1 METITVCGVIEE
13 IIFSN
18 PDNGYTVCDVNSSEE
33 GLFTATGYMPYI
45 SEGESVS
52 LSGIWTTHPDYGEQF
67 RVDYYETVLPTNE
80 ESILKYLSSGIIPG
94 IREATAKKLVDRF
107 GTDILQI
114 LLTEPEKIAEIKGIS
129 KDKARKIGDAYSELQ
144 SMQSIV
150 MFLQQYNVSANMAVK
165 VHNILG
171 TNAVECIK
179 NNPYILADKIDGF
192 SFKTSD
198 TIAFNMG
205 LPKNSMLR
213 ICTGIKY
220 ILQNAAYTSG
230 HTYLP
235 KTVLTEHCAY
245 TLQVEEDEVEAAV
258 AELLSKRELF
268 CDRID
273 NTDVYYLYTFYESEY
288 YIARRLASLSVQEQ
302 KFTMSNEEC
311 EKAIDEL
318 EEIHSIRLASEQRNA
333 VITAVSS
340 GCMVL
345 TGGPGTGKTTTIN
358 TIIEIFES
366 LKLSI
371 ALAAPTGRAAKRMSQ
386 VTGLEA
392 KTIHRLLCTHLN
404 GSGEH
409 MFSHNE
415 ENPLPADVVILDE
428 VSMIDINLMA
438 SFLKAIKRGAK
449 VILSGD
455 SDQLPSVGPGNVLR
469 DIIDSSAVPVIRL
482 DKIFRQAEESAIIV
496 NAHRI
501 NKGELPDLNIKDK
514 DFFFLSRTMPEQAAY
529 TIIDLYKTRLPK
541 SYDINPVSDIQVL
554 SPTKK
559 GVAGTINLNKLLQLH
574 INPPHYTKHEH
585 AYGNTIFREG
595 DKVMQTKNN
604 YDIEYKRVGHESGMG
619 VFNGDMGIITSI
631 NTADKCLTVTFDDDR
646 IVEYPFNNLD
656 ELDLA
661 YAITVHKSQGSEF
674 PTVIMPVCNFAQML
688 MSRNLFYTA
697 VTRAKDRV
705 VLVGSEKTVYAM
717 TKNNSYEQRFTGLN
731 EKLTGIKAILD
742 ANEKE

>member
-1 METITVCGVIEE
+1 MNTVTVCGVIEE
-13 IIFSN
+13 IIYSN
-18 PDNGYTVCDVNSSEE
+18 PDNGYTVCDVNSNEE
-33 GLFTATGYMPYI
+33 GLFTATGYMPYV

-52 LSGIWTTHPDYGEQF
+52 LSGVWTTHPDYGEQF
-67 RVDYYETVLPTNE
+67 RVDYYETVLPTDE
-80 ESILKYLSSGIIPG
+80 ESILKYLSSGVIRG

-114 LLTEPEKIAEIKGIS
+114 LLEEPERIAKIKGIS
-129 KDKARKIGDAYSELQ
+129 REKAQKIGDSYRELQ

-171 TNAVECIK
+171 AGAVNSIK
-179 NNPYILADKIDGF
+179 ENPYILSDKIDGF

-198 TIAFNMG
+198 AIAFNMG
-205 LPKNSMLR
+205 IPKNSMLR

-220 ILQNAAYTSG
+220 VLQNAAYTSG

-245 TLQVEEDEVEAAV
+245 VLQVEENEVEAAV
-258 AELLSKRELF
+258 AELLTRRELF
-268 CDRID
+268 CDRVE
-273 NTDVYYLYTFYESEY
+273 NTDVYFLFSFYEAEY
-288 YIARRLASLSVQEQ
+288 YIARRLASLSVHEQ
-302 KFTMSNEEC
+302 KFTMSEDEC
-311 EKAIDEL
+311 EKAITKIEA
-318 EEIHSIRLASEQRNA
+318 EQKISLADEQRNA
-333 VITAVSS
+333 VISALSS

-358 TIIEIFES
+358 TIIRIFES
-366 LKLSI
+366 LKLSV

-392 KTIHRLLCTHLN
+392 KTIHRLLCTRMN

-409 MFSHNE
+409 MFTHNE
-415 ENPLPADVVILDE
+415 ENPLTADVIILDE
-428 VSMIDINLMA
+428 VSMVDIKLMS

-449 VILSGD
+449 LILSGD

-469 DIIDSSAVPVIRL
+469 DIINSRAVPVIRL

-501 NKGELPDLNIKDK
+501 NRGEMPDLTIKDK
-514 DFFFLSRTMPEQAAY
+514 DFFFLNRTAPEQVAN
-529 TIIDLYKTRLPK
+529 TIIELYKTRLPK
-541 SYDINPVSDIQVL
+541 SYGIDPILDIQVL

-559 GVAGTINLNKLLQLH
+559 GVVGTVNLNKMLQLH
-574 INPPHYTKHEH
+574 INPPHYSKPEH
-585 AYGNTIFREG
+585 AYGNTVFRLG

-604 YDIEYKRVGHESGMG
+604 YDIEYKMPDNETGMG
-619 VFNGDMGIITSI
+619 VFNGDMGIITNI
-631 NTADKCLTVTFDDDR
+631 NVAEKCMSVTFDDDR
-646 IVEYPFNNLD
+646 TVEYPFTNLD

-697 VTRAKDRV
+697 VTRAKERV
-705 VLVGSEKTVYAM
+705 VLVGNEKTVYAM
-717 TKNNSYEQRFTGLN
+717 TKNNSYEQRFTGLC
-731 EKLTGIKAILD
+731 EKLASIGTMLGTD
-742 ANEKE
+742 EKE